1 MGGVD
6 APIVFAPN
14 EQDAAHLAI
23 LGAVGLSAEAAIRV
37 ALTSLAADM
46 TPVVLARREASPVAA

>member
-1 MGGVD
+1 MD

-14 EQDAAHLAI
+14 EQDADHLAI